1 MDVQELIG
9 SKKAKVTLDRSNK
22 FRRAAGRTSV
32 GEYLDK
38 FGAKVSNL
46 GEDVNLTNGKENW
59 IENFEFILN
68 NIRNSV
74 SLEDRERFIS
84 KAKEAIINFK
94 KSYDRILS
102 DVNLSTE
109 DRNDIKNTRN
119 ALALE
124 MDTRLDDVI
133 NGFNEETIQTEQEIS
148 TMNNFELP
156 EVEFKV
162 EARGEENNMGLEND
176 VRDSLVNMQT
186 YKDYIYGEIMKRKGA
201 DFDNFIGLVIDY
213 FVNGTKIIGVYTLE
227 EFVDERRKQ
236 IEKAEQRK
244 IEDQN
249 RKLER
254 ECIDSE
260 NQLKVSSEK
269 IDMLSR
275 QRNEYREKADSLRD
289 DNNSLTQ
296 RVSEQKHTI
305 SELERA
311 NSELNDRVKLGNR
324 NIDEQQRQI
333 FELQRKLDNAAAKRS
348 EDELIISDLKEKLS
362 ESMRRERAAED
373 RINDLNESTIKW
385 RDKISFELKKLSPSY
400 DAKNSASD
408 GSDENVNGQSDIDL
422 DKLSKG
428 FEELSRVMNSVDDFG
443 DSENSLMLDGVSRK
457 L

>member
-1 MDVQELIG
+1 MDVQELSG
-9 SKKAKVTLDRSNK
+9 SKKAKVTLDRSKK
-22 FRRAAGRTSV
+22 FRRAAGRTSI

-38 FGAKVSNL
+38 FGAKVSTL
-46 GEDVNLTNGKENW
+46 GENVNLTNGKENW
-59 IENFEFILN
+59 VENFEFILN

-74 SLEDRERFIS
+74 SLKDRERFIS
-84 KAKEAIINFK
+84 KANEAIINFR

-109 DRNDIKNTRN
+109 DRNGIKKTRD
-119 ALALE
+119 ALVLE
-124 MDTRLDDVI
+124 MHTRLDDVI
-133 NGFNEETIQTEQEIS
+133 NEFNEETIQTEQEIS
-148 TMNNFELP
+148 TTNNFELP

-162 EARGEENNMGLEND
+162 ETRGEENNMGLEND

-213 FVNGTKIIGVYTLE
+213 LLNGTKIIGVHTLE

-236 IEKAEQRK
+236 IEKAKQRE
-244 IEDQN
+244 IEYQN
-249 RKLER
+249 RELER
-254 ECIDSE
+254 KCIDSE
-260 NQLKVSSEK
+260 NKLKVSSEK

-275 QRNEYREKADSLRD
+275 QRDEYREKTYSLRD

-296 RVSEQKHTI
+296 RVSEQNHTI
-305 SELERA
+305 SGLERE

-324 NIDEQQRQI
+324 NIDAQQRQI
-333 FELQRKLDNAAAKRS
+333 FELQRQLDNAAAKRT
-348 EDELIISDLKEKLS
+348 EDELIISDLEKELS
-362 ESMRRERAAED
+362 ESKRREQAAEN
-373 RINDLNESTIKW
+373 RINDLNESTKKW
-385 RDKISFELKKLSPSY
+385 RDNISAELKKLSPSD
-400 DAKNSASD
+400 DAKNSV
-408 GSDENVNGQSDIDL
+408 SDESDEYVNGQPDIDL
-422 DKLSKG
+422 DKLSRG